1 MEEETHCFGCD
12 GEFEGHDCVASSNR
26 SSFAEFAEDISIDDE
41 DLLQI
46 REFYFYRNK
55 SFDTPLC
62 WECGLCRVLK
72 YTDKYSYMIHI

>member
-1 MEEETHCFGCD
+1 MEGETHCFGCD

-72 YTDKYSYMIHI
+72 YTDKYSHMIHI